1 MTMPEIP
8 PLVTGPLV
16 EITPEE
22 YGVDLDI
29 RYATPD
35 NITGHPIYAHARLF
49 LRPEAARRLRQAAD
63 LAHAANLRLVLFDGY
78 RPTAAQAALWKA
90 CPDENY
96 VYPPWKGSM
105 HTRGVAVDLTLA
117 DRNGRPLDMGTPFDD
132 MSPHSHP
139 ASTEVGEEAIRN
151 RMWLAG
157 LMVSAGFEAIE
168 TEWWHFQL
176 PGEWPLLDESS
187 LPGDL
192 LPS

>member
-1 MTMPEIP
+1 MTMPETP
-8 PLVTGPLV
+8 DLVTGPLV

-22 YGVDLDI
+22 YGVALDI

-35 NITGHPIYAHARLF
+35 NITGRPIYPHARLF
-49 LRPEAARRLRQAAD
+49 LRPEAARHLRRASA
-63 LAHAANLRLVLFDGY
+63 LARAANLKLVLFDGY
-78 RPTAAQAALWKA
+78 RPTAAQEALWKA

-96 VYPPWKGSM
+96 VHPPWKGSM

-132 MSPHSHP
+132 MSPRSHP
-139 ASTEVGEEAIRN
+139 TSTEVAAEAIRN

-176 PGEWPLLDESS
+176 PGEWPLLHEDSMR
-187 LPGDL
+187 GCR
-192 LPS
+192 

>member
-1 MTMPEIP
+1 MTMPEAP
-8 PLVTGPLV
+8 DLVTGPLV

-35 NITGHPIYAHARLF
+35 NITGRPIYAQARLF
-49 LRPEAARRLRQAAD
+49 LRPEAARCLRRASDLARAAD
-63 LAHAANLRLVLFDGY
+63 LRLVLFDGY
-78 RPTAAQAALWKA
+78 RPTAAQAALWEA

-117 DRNGRPLDMGTPFDD
+117 DRTGRPLNMGTPFDD
-132 MSPHSHP
+132 MSPRSHP
-139 ASTEVGEEAIRN
+139 SSTEVGAEAIRN

-176 PGEWPLLDESS
+176 PGEWPLLHEDSMS
-187 LPGDL
+187 H
-192 LPS
+192 SR